1 MGACSSCLGFGRR
14 DRGVEVPHALLAT
27 TAALTRLPCVLR
39 TWKHLV
45 SYTTI
50 LTARNTEQRARLS
63 IEGIITNLIQN
74 HFDERP
80 KLSRGSVTTCL
91 SMCNAVIRSP
101 TLADM
106 QLSDVLDV
114 FTALPQSGQ
123 ANGNFTSPP
132 TTAADEGTP
141 MASRNDAHTTK
152 KQEPTP
158 QGMMYRS
165 VRTAPSAGHIWK
177 DLNED
182 PKTLEVAK
190 AVMEGSS
197 ERP

>member
-14 DRGVEVPHALLAT
+14 DRGVENLETSRLLYDDPYRSQYGATGQTQHRGHYHQPDPESLRREAEAL
-27 TAALTRLPCVLR
+27 
-39 TWKHLV
+39 
-45 SYTTI
+45 
-50 LTARNTEQRARLS
+50 
-63 IEGIITNLIQN
+63 EGIC
-74 HFDERP
+74 HDMSE
-80 KLSRGSVTTCL
+80 
-91 SMCNAVIRSP
+91 SP